1 MKYNKVVPGIFI
13 KRPNRFIAHIM
24 INGNEEICHVKNTG
38 RCKELLIPGCT
49 VYCSVSDNPQR
60 KTKFDLIA
68 VEKIRNYHA
77 FVAAETTS
85 EANSNANLAPKGKS
99 NAKANSNARL
109 APKGKSNAKANGN
122 ATLAP
127 KDKSNAKA
135 TNTLLVNMD
144 SQAPNAAVKE
154 WLASGASPF
163 GQIDFLKPECKH
175 GNSRFDFY
183 LEIKEQNTLA
193 KQNEIADNS
202 SSQRI
207 GNDHKTIDAETN
219 QILKSK
225 TRKIFVE
232 VKGVTLEQDSVVLF
246 PDAPTERGVKHVH
259 ELIQCHGEGYETYI
273 LFVVQMNHASYFTPN
288 RKTHPQFAD
297 ALCEAKQAGVQL
309 LAYTCKITPDEMVMD
324 KPLPIKL

>member
-1 MKYNKVVPGIFI
+1 MFCFCLISYIFYFTLIVERLPIMKYNKVVPGIFI
-13 KRPNRFIAHIM
+13 KRPNRFIAHVM

-60 KTKFDLIA
+60 KTKFDLVA
-68 VEKIRNYHA
+68 VKKIRNCRA
-77 FVAAETTS
+77 IVAAETTS
-85 EANSNANLAPKGKS
+85 ES
-99 NAKANSNARL
+99 NSNARL
-109 APKGKSNAKANGN
+109 APKG
-122 ATLAP
+122 
-127 KDKSNAKA
+127 KSNAKA

-163 GQIDFLKPECKH
+163 GDIDFLKPECKH

-193 KQNEIADNS
+193 KQNGIADNS

-207 GNDHKTIDAETN
+207 GNDPNTIDADTN
-219 QILKSK
+219 HISKSK

-232 VKGVTLEQDSVVLF
+232 VKGVTLEQDGVVLF

-273 LFVVQMNHASYFTPN
+273 LFVVQIDHASYFTPN

>member
-24 INGNEEICHVKNTG
+24 INENEEICHVKNTG

-68 VEKIRNYHA
+68 VEKIRNCRA
-77 FVAAETTS
+77 IVADETTS
-85 EANSNANLAPKGKS
+85 ESNGNANLAPKGKS
-99 NAKANSNARL
+99 NAKVNGNARL
-109 APKGKSNAKANGN
+109 APKGKSIAKANGN
-122 ATLAP
+122 ACLAP
-127 KDKSNAKA
+127 KGKRKSKTN
-135 TNTLLVNMD
+135 NTLLVNMD

-193 KQNEIADNS
+193 KQNGIADNVS
-202 SSQRI
+202 
-207 GNDHKTIDAETN
+207 
-219 QILKSK
+219 
-225 TRKIFVE
+225 
-232 VKGVTLEQDSVVLF
+232 
-246 PDAPTERGVKHVH
+246 
-259 ELIQCHGEGYETYI
+259 
-273 LFVVQMNHASYFTPN
+273 
-288 RKTHPQFAD
+288 
-297 ALCEAKQAGVQL
+297 AK
-309 LAYTCKITPDEMVMD
+309 
-324 KPLPIKL
+324 

>member
-1 MKYNKVVPGIFI
+1 MKYSKVVPGIFI
-13 KRPNRFIAHIM
+13 KRPNRFIAHVM
-24 INGNEEICHVKNTG
+24 INGNEEVCHVKNTG

-77 FVAAETTS
+77 FVAAETTT
-85 EANSNANLAPKGKS
+85 EANSNANLAPKGK
-99 NAKANSNARL
+99 R
-109 APKGKSNAKANGN
+109 KSKTN
-122 ATLAP
+122 
-127 KDKSNAKA
+127 
-135 TNTLLVNMD
+135 NTLLVNMD

-207 GNDHKTIDAETN
+207 GNDHKTIDADTN

-273 LFVVQMNHASYFTPN
+273 LFVVQMDHASYFTPN